1 MDLQESKLNQYD
13 VFVRNENYWGEK
25 PAIKKITFNVI
36 PDPTTRAVAFETGD
50 IDLLYGNEGYYRSI
64 PSPALARS
72 GLPHPT
78 VTADRNRDAGAQYRQ
93 SPHQRAGST

>member
-1 MDLQESKLNQYD
+1 MNGIKAPIGTGPWILQESKLNQYD

-64 PSPALARS
+64 PSPALARIRLTTPNCHS
-72 GLPHPT
+72 RSKP
-78 VTADRNRDAGAQYRQ
+78 
-93 SPHQRAGST
+93 